1 MSAKE
6 NTAHAAPNQAKSSPK
21 TEVDYRKANDL
32 EASILHELEF
42 SVRFAR
48 LAYEHSDIFDHQG
61 FVFSLEKYLD
71 HARKVSSKLKELRK
85 VRGVTENM

>member
-1 MSAKE
+1 MSKSTNNGRE
-6 NTAHAAPNQAKSSPK
+6 SVNQSQTPPKSNAL
-21 TEVDYRKANDL
+21 DARKANDI
-32 EASILHELEF
+32 EATILHDLEF

-71 HARKVSSKLKELRK
+71 HARNVSSKLKELRK
-85 VRGVTENM
+85 VRGVTD

>member
-1 MSAKE
+1 MSKSTNNGRE
-6 NTAHAAPNQAKSSPK
+6 SLNQSQTPPKHAPIDA
-21 TEVDYRKANDL
+21 RKANDI
-32 EASILHELEF
+32 EASILHDLEF

-71 HARKVSSKLKELRK
+71 YARNVSGKLKELRK
-85 VRGVTENM
+85 VRGVTE

>member
-6 NTAHAAPNQAKSSPK
+6 NTAHAVQNQPKTSPK
-21 TEVDYRKANDL
+21 ITVDHRKANDL
-32 EASILHELEF
+32 EASILHDLEF

-48 LAYEHSDIFDHQG
+48 LAYEHSEVFDHQG

-71 HARKVSSKLKELRK
+71 HARNVSSKLKELRK
-85 VRGVTENM
+85 VRGVTDNM